1 MKLST
6 LFDQHQN
13 LFEFMQKEHQPNA
26 THCKMMEHDRWAKH
40 FATCNT
46 VKRFKNWWSLHSFTS
61 TLWLFKL

>member
-1 MKLST
+1 MKHVSSICLIERFLLMKLST

-26 THCKMMEHDRWAKH
+26 THCKMMEHDRWVKH

-46 VKRFKNWWSLHSFTS
+46 VKRFKN
-61 TLWLFKL
+61 